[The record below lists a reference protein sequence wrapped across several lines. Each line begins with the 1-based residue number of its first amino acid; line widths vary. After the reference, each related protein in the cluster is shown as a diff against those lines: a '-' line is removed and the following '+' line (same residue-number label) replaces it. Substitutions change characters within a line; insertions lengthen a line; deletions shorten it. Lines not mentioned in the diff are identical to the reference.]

1 MGAERSTI
9 EIEYSWRPFTLDGTH
24 LSFAEH
30 ATARLEERRCSCWG
44 PAVYKWEG
52 LLKSGPHSRKV
63 GVLVGETGDLRQ
75 RIKQYVAGSQDRG
88 NKLWRETFLS
98 LGEVRLY
105 TLDLHA
111 FKVSGSRGTTSLAPA
126 DALASSNMR
135 LVLEQIL
142 VMQAVADAG
151 NSIWV
156 VNGRQ

>member
-1 MGAERSTI
+1 MGAERSTT

-24 LSFAEH
+24 MPFAEH
-30 ATARLEERRCSCWG
+30 VTARLEKRRCSCWG

-52 LLKSGPHSRKV
+52 LLKSGPYSGKV
-63 GVLVGETGDLRQ
+63 GVLVGETKDLRK
-75 RIKQYVAGSQDRG
+75 RIKQYVAGTQDRG
-88 NKLWRETFLS
+88 NRLWRKTFLS
-98 LGEVRLY
+98 LGDIRLY

-111 FKVSGSRGTTSLAPA
+111 FRVSVSRGTTSVPPA
-126 DALASSNMR
+126 DALASRNMR

-151 NSIWV
+151 NSIWM